1 MITNKIKDY
10 VSPELETVM
19 MSVSFS
25 VLTESDGNT
34 EQGQEGGQIDP
45 WHPTNP

>member
-1 MITNKIKDY
+1 MEMNRIRDY

-25 VLTESDGNT
+25 VLAGSDGNT

>member
-1 MITNKIKDY
+1 MNRIKDY

-19 MSVSFS
+19 ISVSFS
-25 VLTESDGNT
+25 VLAESGNT
-34 EQGQEGGQIDP
+34 EQGENGGQIDP